1 MRYRTPIAIEKQ
13 DSVPIGYKTV
23 NQNHCCVQL
32 DRGLTGLLKTNKYIY
47 RERKLK
53 SKYPVQRGH

>member
-1 MRYRTPIAIEKQ
+1 MRYITPIAIEKK

-32 DRGLTGLLKTNKYIY
+32 DKGLMGPLKTNKYIY
-47 RERKLK
+47 KERK
-53 SKYPVQRGH
+53 